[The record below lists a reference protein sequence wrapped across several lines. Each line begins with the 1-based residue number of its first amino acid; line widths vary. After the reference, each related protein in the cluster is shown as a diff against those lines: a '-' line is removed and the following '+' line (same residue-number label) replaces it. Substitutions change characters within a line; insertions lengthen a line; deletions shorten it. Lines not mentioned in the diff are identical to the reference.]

1 MTMETRRDER
11 IHKLT
16 QALKRTD
23 KLHLKDAAQL
33 LGVSEMTVRR
43 DLTEPGSSV
52 VLLGGYIVSDPK
64 SHTGHYFVSDQ
75 HGQNAARKQRLA
87 QAAASLINEN
97 DTVFSIAALPC
108 PISLMRFPT
117 RCRSLPSAVL

>member
-52 VLLGGYIVSDPK
+52 VLLGGYIVSDAKVMPATIL
-64 SHTGHYFVSDQ
+64 SAISMARMPPESSDW
-75 HGQNAARKQRLA
+75 HRRPPA
-87 QAAASLINEN
+87 
-97 DTVFSIAALPC
+97 
-108 PISLMRFPT
+108 
-117 RCRSLPSAVL
+117 

>member
-64 SHTGHYFVSDQ
+64 SHASHYFVSDQ

-97 DTVFSIAALPC
+97 NTAFLTAAPPC
-108 PISLMRFPT
+108 PTSWMRFPT
-117 RCRSLPSAVL
+117 LCRLPPSAAP

>member
-1 MTMETRRDER
+1 METRRDER
-11 IHKLT
+11 IHKLA

-33 LGVSEMTVRR
+33 LGVSEMTIRR
-43 DLTEPGSSV
+43 DLTEPASTV

-64 SHTGHYFVSDQ
+64 SHAGHYFISDQ

-87 QAAASLINEN
+87 QVVVKRGLQADPVGREDPCSL
-97 DTVFSIAALPC
+97 
-108 PISLMRFPT
+108 
-117 RCRSLPSAVL
+117 AVAVEV